1 MITDQRWQEIGTIF
15 HGWNQHQKEH
25 FCLFHVLTM
34 RGTDGTPPNTELQEK
49 LKNLMKNMG
58 ISFEEMEEVIQRLS
72 AEEKQTFFGMST
84 TSDTQI

>member
-1 MITDQRWQEIGTIF
+1 
-15 HGWNQHQKEH
+15 
-25 FCLFHVLTM
+25 M